1 MRDGKEAERR
11 IARWLTDHPA
21 WTSGPV
27 VTARSLSGGLARGE
41 DLLRADGGR
50 LPVSIEIKNWAGRAT
65 FGKVAWWLEQAH
77 EQADGRP
84 YVAMHAVPNRQI
96 ETVDVYT
103 PWDLSSPATGW
114 WSTPLAFWVQ
124 QQPFYARGLE
134 F

>member
-1 MRDGKEAERR
+1 MSDGKQAERR
-11 IARWLTDHPA
+11 VARWLSDHPA
-21 WTSGPV
+21 WTYGRV

-50 LPVSIEIKNWAGRAT
+50 LPVSLEVKHVAGRAT
-65 FGKVAWWLEQAH
+65 FGRVAAWLEQAH
-77 EQADGRP
+77 TQADGRP
-84 YVAMHAVPNRQI
+84 YAVVHVTPGR
-96 ETVDVYT
+96 ELRTADVYT

-124 QQPFYARGLE
+124 QPISHTGLE

>member
-1 MRDGKEAERR
+1 VRDGKEAERR
-11 IARWLTDHPA
+11 VARWLSDHPA

-41 DLLRADGGR
+41 DLVRADGGR
-50 LPVSIEIKNWAGRAT
+50 LPVSVEVKNHTGRAT
-65 FGKVAWWLEQAH
+65 FGRVANWLEQAH
-77 EQADGRP
+77 SQADGRGYCVVHVIP
-84 YVAMHAVPNRQI
+84 HTKL
-96 ETVDVYT
+96 ETADVYT

-124 QQPFYARGLE
+124 QQPFYAYGLE